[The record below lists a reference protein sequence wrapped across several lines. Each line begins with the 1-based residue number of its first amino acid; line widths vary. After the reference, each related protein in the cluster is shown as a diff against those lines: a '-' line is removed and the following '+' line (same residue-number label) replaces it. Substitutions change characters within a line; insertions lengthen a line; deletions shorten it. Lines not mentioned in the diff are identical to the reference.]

1 MRKRWILLRG
11 TMPRFESR
19 ASQSSNFDVALV
31 GRRAYLQSLPSN
43 CYLEIEMDRSAFV
56 RLLRCLLNPPSM
68 LISARVRIAVIHGDI
83 AVFLGNHELHLRK
96 ESPNFRTDGMAVGH
110 NVLEGFFLE
119 AFR

>member
-1 MRKRWILLRG
+1 MRKRWILLGG

-19 ASQSSNFDVALV
+19 ASQSSNDVALV

-43 CYLEIEMDRSAFV
+43 CYLEIEMHRSTFV
-56 RLLRCLLNPPSM
+56 RLLHCLLNQSSI
-68 LISARVRIAVIHGDI
+68 LISARLQIAIVHGDI
-83 AVFLGNHELHLRK
+83 AIFLGNHELQLRK

-110 NVLEGFFLE
+110 NVLKGFFLE